1 MTLFKRIRPEQ
12 LRELVLVVLIIGLA
26 LFFATQID
34 NYLTGR
40 LFNRVSTSVAVL
52 VVVAV
57 GQTLIILTRNVDLS
71 VGAIVGFSAYFVG
84 TQLVN
89 HQGIPPFLAVCMAI
103 ALGAAMGAF
112 NGVIVAY
119 GRVPAIITT
128 LGTMAI
134 YRTLM
139 FLYSDSKTVT
149 TRELPDWVAEDL
161 PRANFV
167 SIGEMDI
174 RWLFVLAVIVVIIF
188 QFVLSYTV
196 WGRKLYAIGSNPDA
210 AKVAGIPAQ
219 RTVFTAFL
227 LCGAL
232 SGLGGF
238 MFLSR
243 YGNITV
249 VAAQGLELQAIAGAV
264 VGGVNIFGGSG
275 SAVGAMLG
283 IVLIDLL
290 EQSLL
295 RWLEISEFWR
305 DAILGAMILLAVAT
319 DTVIMNRLRTLWARK
334 ALEST
339 DKGEGLPAAASR

>member
-1 MTLFKRIRPEQ
+1 MNIFRRIRPEQ
-12 LRELVLVVLIIGLA
+12 LRELVLVLLIALLA
-26 LFFATQID
+26 LFFATQIE

-40 LFNRVSTSVAVL
+40 LFNRISSSIAVL
-52 VVVAV
+52 GVVAV
-57 GQTLIILTRNVDLS
+57 GQTLVILTRNVDLS

-89 HQGIPPFLAVCMAI
+89 NNGIPPTLAVVMAVL
-103 ALGAAMGAF
+103 LGAAMGAF

-128 LGTMAI
+128 LGSMAI
-134 YRTLM
+134 YRTIM

-149 TRELPDWVAEDL
+149 TRELPAWVARDL
-161 PRANFV
+161 PRANLF
-167 SIGEMDI
+167 SLGDLEL
-174 RWLFVLAVIVVIIF
+174 RWLFLMAVIVLILF
-188 QFVLSYTV
+188 QFVLSYTI
-196 WGRKLYAIGSNPDA
+196 WGRKLYAIGSNPEA
-210 AKVAGIPAQ
+210 ARVAGIPAQ
-219 RTVFTAFL
+219 RTVFMAFL

-232 SGLGGF
+232 AGLGGF

-249 VAAQGLELQAIAGAV
+249 VAGQGLELQVIAGAV

-275 SAVGAMLG
+275 SALGAFLG
-283 IVLIDLL
+283 VALIDLI

-319 DTVIMNRLRTLWARK
+319 DMVIMNRLRMLWARR
-334 ALEST
+334 AMESVSAG
-339 DKGEGLPAAASR
+339 D